1 MQFLTNI
8 CINVEEGLGGSRRVQ
23 MQSYKVTVN
32 IAIELQRITEPE
44 CCSCTNSAVG
54 LGLQEDWTTLAS
66 TEKHERW
73 DGSS

>member
-1 MQFLTNI
+1 
-8 CINVEEGLGGSRRVQ
+8 